1 VDHLKEEN
9 IPATVA
15 DILVLADRHNIQ
27 DLKQVVMKRILS
39 DKARF
44 MGDPEFKEKMN
55 KDLLLELLAHN

>member
-1 VDHLKEEN
+1 
-9 IPATVA
+9 
-15 DILVLADRHNIQ
+15 
-27 DLKQVVMKRILS
+27 MKRILS